1 MFPLFSLRP
10 ATSTDFPAI
19 RGLIRLV
26 QINPIDLDWQRFVIA
41 VTPEGEMIGCGQ
53 VKPHGDGSRELAS
66 IAVTPPWR
74 KRGVARAIIEYLT
87 ASEPGTLYLTCRA
100 SLGPFY
106 TRFGFKAIE
115 QPEMP
120 PYFRRISRL
129 MKALGVLHVVG
140 EGLLVMKHDR
150 VEFRASSED

>member
-1 MFPLFSLRP
+1 LFSLRP
-10 ATSTDFPAI
+10 ATSADFPAI

-53 VKPHGDGSRELAS
+53 VKPHSDGSRELAS
-66 IAVTPPWR
+66 IAVTPSWR
-74 KRGVARAIIEYLT
+74 KHGVARLIIEHLI

-100 SLGPFY
+100 RLEPFY

-115 QPEMP
+115 QQEMP

-129 MKALGVLHVVG
+129 MNALGVLHVVG
-140 EGLLVMKHDR
+140 EKLLVMKRESTED
-150 VEFRASSED
+150 RASSRD

>member
-1 MFPLFSLRP
+1 MFALRP
-10 ATSTDFPAI
+10 ATSADFPAI

-41 VTPEGEMIGCGQ
+41 VTPEGEMIGSGQ

-74 KRGVARAIIEYLT
+74 KQGVARAIIEYLT
-87 ASEPGTLYLTCRA
+87 ANEPGTLYLTCRA
-100 SLGPFY
+100 NLGPFY

-115 QPEMP
+115 QQEMP

-129 MKALGVLHVVG
+129 MKALGILHVVG
-140 EGLLVMKHDR
+140 ERLLVMKR
-150 VEFRASSED
+150 ENLENKASGES

>member
-1 MFPLFSLRP
+1 MFALRP
-10 ATSTDFPAI
+10 ATSADFPAI

-74 KRGVARAIIEYLT
+74 KQGVARAIIEYLT
-87 ASEPGTLYLTCRA
+87 ANEPGTLYLTCRA
-100 SLGPFY
+100 NLGPFY

-115 QPEMP
+115 QQEMP

-140 EGLLVMKHDR
+140 ERLLVMKR
-150 VEFRASSED
+150 ENLENKASGES

>member
-1 MFPLFSLRP
+1 MFALRP
-10 ATSTDFPAI
+10 ATSADFPAI

-74 KRGVARAIIEYLT
+74 KQGVARAIIEHLT
-87 ASEPGTLYLTCRA
+87 ANEPGTLYLTCRA
-100 SLGPFY
+100 NLGPFY

-115 QPEMP
+115 QQEMP

-129 MKALGVLHVVG
+129 MKALGILHVVG
-140 EGLLVMKHDR
+140 ERLLVMKR
-150 VEFRASSED
+150 ENLENKASGES

>member
-1 MFPLFSLRP
+1 MFSLRP

-41 VTPEGEMIGCGQ
+41 VTPEGEMVGCGQ

-74 KRGVARAIIEYLT
+74 KRGVARAIIEHLT

-140 EGLLVMKHDR
+140 ERLLVMKRDS
-150 VEFRASSED
+150 VELRASSED

>member
-1 MFPLFSLRP
+1 MFSLRP

-41 VTPEGEMIGCGQ
+41 VTPEGEMVGCGQ

-87 ASEPGTLYLTCRA
+87 ASEPSTLYLTCRA

-140 EGLLVMKHDR
+140 ERLLVMKRDS
-150 VEFRASSED
+150 VELRASSED

>member
-1 MFPLFSLRP
+1 MFALRP
-10 ATSTDFPAI
+10 ATSADFPAI

-74 KRGVARAIIEYLT
+74 KQGVARAIIEYLT
-87 ASEPGTLYLTCRA
+87 ANEPGTLYLTCRA
-100 SLGPFY
+100 NLGPFY

-115 QPEMP
+115 QQEMP

-129 MKALGVLHVVG
+129 MKALGILHVVG
-140 EGLLVMKHDR
+140 ERLLVMKR
-150 VEFRASSED
+150 ENLENKASGES

>member
-1 MFPLFSLRP
+1 LFSLRP

-19 RGLIRLV
+19 RGLIHLV

-53 VKPHGDGSRELAS
+53 VKPHSDGSRELAS

-74 KRGVARAIIEYLT
+74 MHGVARAIIEHLT
-87 ASEPGTLYLTCRA
+87 TSEPGTLYLTCREN
-100 SLGPFY
+100 LGPFY

-115 QPEMP
+115 QQEMP

-129 MKALGVLHVVG
+129 MKTLGALHVVG
-140 EGLLVMKHDR
+140 GRLLVMKRERIEDQT
-150 VEFRASSED
+150 SSEE

>member
-1 MFPLFSLRP
+1 LFSLRP

-74 KRGVARAIIEYLT
+74 KRGVARAIIEHLT

>member
-1 MFPLFSLRP
+1 MFALRP
-10 ATSTDFPAI
+10 ATSADFPAI

-74 KRGVARAIIEYLT
+74 KQGVARAIIEYLT
-87 ASEPGTLYLTCRA
+87 ANEPGTLYLTCRA
-100 SLGPFY
+100 NLGPFY

-115 QPEMP
+115 QQEMP

-129 MKALGVLHVVG
+129 MKALGVLRVVG
-140 EGLLVMKHDR
+140 ERLLVMKR
-150 VEFRASSED
+150 ENLENKASGES

>member
-1 MFPLFSLRP
+1 VFALRP
-10 ATSTDFPAI
+10 ATSADFPAI

-74 KRGVARAIIEYLT
+74 KRGVARAIIEHLT